1 MSICSWIQGLGGVR
15 GSDIGWGYM
24 WWLLCLRK
32 SSFTAQELVQNLD
45 PEQPIATFEYT
56 LREFSKNITI
66 DSSNRTVVIITDT
79 VS

>member
-1 MSICSWIQGLGGVR
+1 MGYGGNFPKFADGL
-15 GSDIGWGYM
+15 
-24 WWLLCLRK
+24 WLLYLRK